1 MLLKKVL
8 NVNIEGDSL
17 DSFIEK
23 NVKYKISHNAR
34 FKAFK
39 QRTKLEYLKYF
50 VV

>member
-23 NVKYKISHNAR
+23 DIEYKISYKAR
-34 FKAFK
+34 FTAFK